1 MDTRKGMPQ
10 RRLLAYL
17 IIVIVAI
24 WYLGW
29 AF

>member
-10 RRLLAYL
+10 RRLMAYL
-17 IIVIVAI
+17 VIVIVAI